1 MGSFDLKVRSISFNT
16 HTYLLLLGVISVITL
31 IIMNSLENQL
41 FQLKFTAK
49 QLNKQ
54 SKRCQKDETV
64 EKNKLKKAIQDGN
77 MEGARIYASNAIRKK
92 NEALNLLKLSS
103 RIDAVASRVQ
113 TAITMRKVS
122 NSMAQVVRGMG
133 RAMETMNLEQ
143 ISMVMDKFETQF
155 EDLDVQ
161 TGYMEGA
168 MSGTTTMNTPQNEVD
183 SLMHQVADEHGL
195 EMNDTLNELEPS
207 SVLNE
212 PKHKEKD
219 EDRLLTERLRALR
232 Q

>member
-1 MGSFDLKVRSISFNT
+1 
-16 HTYLLLLGVISVITL
+16 
-31 IIMNSLENQL
+31 
-41 FQLKFTAK
+41 FTAK

-54 SKRCQKDETV
+54 SKRCQKDETT

-92 NEALNLLKLSS
+92 NESLNLLKLSS

-168 MSGTTTMNTPQNEVD
+168 MAGTTTMNTPQDEVD

-195 EMNDTLNELEPS
+195 ELNDALNELEPS
-207 SVLNE
+207 KVLNE
-212 PKHKEKD
+212 PKQKEKEKD
-219 EDRLLTERLRALR
+219 EDRLLTERLKALR

>member
-1 MGSFDLKVRSISFNT
+1 
-16 HTYLLLLGVISVITL
+16 
-31 IIMNSLENQL
+31 MNGLENQL

-54 SKRCQKDETV
+54 SKRCQKDETL

-122 NSMAQVVRGMG
+122 NSMAMVVRGMG
-133 RAMETMNLEQ
+133 RAMDTMNLEQ
-143 ISMVMDKFETQF
+143 ISMVMDKFESQF

-168 MSGTTTMNTPQNEVD
+168 MAGTTTLNTPLDEVD

-195 EMNDTLNELEPS
+195 ELNDTLNELEPS
-207 SVLNE
+207 KVLNE
-212 PKHKEKD
+212 PKQKEKEKD
-219 EDRLLTERLRALR
+219 EDRLLTERLKALR

>member
-1 MGSFDLKVRSISFNT
+1 
-16 HTYLLLLGVISVITL
+16 
-31 IIMNSLENQL
+31 MNGLENQL

-54 SKRCQKDETV
+54 SKRCQKDETT

-143 ISMVMDKFETQF
+143 ISMVMDKFESQF

-168 MSGTTTMNTPQNEVD
+168 MAGTTTLNTPQDEVEQ
-183 SLMHQVADEHGL
+183 LMHQVADEHGL
-195 EMNDTLNELEPS
+195 EMNNALNELEPS
-207 SVLNE
+207 KVLKQ
-212 PKHKEKD
+212 PSQKAKERD
-219 EDRLLTERLRALR
+219 EDALLTERLRALR

>member
-1 MGSFDLKVRSISFNT
+1 
-16 HTYLLLLGVISVITL
+16 
-31 IIMNSLENQL
+31 MNGLENQL

-54 SKRCQKDETV
+54 SKRCQKDETL
-64 EKNKLKKAIQDGN
+64 EKNKLKKAISDGN

-122 NSMAQVVRGMG
+122 NSMAMVVRGMG
-133 RAMETMNLEQ
+133 RAMDTMNLEQ

-168 MSGTTTMNTPQNEVD
+168 MAGTTTLNTPQDEVD

-195 EMNDTLNELEPS
+195 ELNDTLNELEPS
-207 SVLNE
+207 KVLNE
-212 PKHKEKD
+212 PSKAKEKD
-219 EDRLLTERLRALR
+219 EDRLLTERLKALR

>member
-1 MGSFDLKVRSISFNT
+1 MYFSRLYVAYLFLSFF
-16 HTYLLLLGVISVITL
+16 LLLLD
-31 IIMNSLENQL
+31 QL

-54 SKRCQKDETV
+54 SKRCQKDEQT
-64 EKNKLKKAIQDGN
+64 EKNKLKKSIQDGN

-122 NSMAQVVRGMG
+122 NSMASVVKGMG

-143 ISMVMDKFETQF
+143 ISMVMDKFESQF

-168 MSGTTTMNTPQNEVD
+168 MAGTTTLNTPQDEVE

-195 EMNDTLNELEPS
+195 ELNDTLNELEPS
-207 SVLNE
+207 KTLADGSAS
-212 PKHKEKD
+212 KQKEKD
-219 EDRLLTERLRALR
+219 EDKMLTERLRALR

>member
-1 MGSFDLKVRSISFNT
+1 
-16 HTYLLLLGVISVITL
+16 
-31 IIMNSLENQL
+31 MNGLENQL

-54 SKRCQKDETV
+54 SKRCQKDETT

-143 ISMVMDKFETQF
+143 ISMVMDKFESQF

-168 MSGTTTMNTPQNEVD
+168 MAGTTTLNTPQDEVD

-195 EMNDTLNELEPS
+195 ELNDALNELEPS
-207 SVLNE
+207 KVLNE
-212 PKHKEKD
+212 PKQKEKERD
-219 EDRLLTERLRALR
+219 EDRLLTERLKALR

>member
-1 MGSFDLKVRSISFNT
+1 MLIWLICFSFFSLTFFSYSTPFLSFYNT
-16 HTYLLLLGVISVITL
+16 YA
-31 IIMNSLENQL
+31 MNGLENQL

-54 SKRCQKDETV
+54 SKRCQKDETT

-143 ISMVMDKFETQF
+143 ISMVMDKFESQF

-168 MSGTTTMNTPQNEVD
+168 MSGTTTLNTPQDEVD

-195 EMNDTLNELEPS
+195 ELNDALNELEPS
-207 SVLNE
+207 KVLNE
-212 PKHKEKD
+212 PKQKEKERD
-219 EDRLLTERLRALR
+219 EDRLLTERLKALR